1 MKRTIFALA
10 ATLAF
15 SSVAFAQTSDEIKR
29 EADKIRQEIKK
40 DYSNWTIGVYGG
52 LPFFQG
58 ADMATLGHDKTRFG
72 YMAGLQLGYQFN
84 PFFGISLT
92 GQYGKGDAGYK
103 KGEDVFRVKP
113 NGMVTLDPA
122 GSMQFSELYASIPHM
137 SAGLHFDF
145 NIAPLFS
152 SSANRKFAVVLSPAA
167 YLQKFMPELKK
178 ISDDKVY
185 SDPKIG
191 QDLTLG
197 LGGDLD
203 IRFRASKHLDLL
215 LKGGAAWIANN
226 ASHDGIN
233 HEEYTKLRHAVVG
246 QIGLGLIYKIGNS
259 DKVDNIIYAPTCRTI
274 NKMAAERV
282 AARLEAERI
291 AKEKAEAERLAR
303 EKAEAERI
311 AREKAEAERRRLEE
325 EAARKAAEKVEV
337 NLPSIHFV
345 RGSAVVN
352 KKKYAKEL
360 AEMVTFLNANPTL
373 SVDVIGFCD
382 HTGTEALNDKLSIK
396 RAENVKKYLVSKGID
411 AARLSVKGMGK
422 DDGLSGKAALS
433 VKARRV
439 EVK

>member
-1 MKRTIFALA
+1 MKRTVFALA

-15 SSVAFAQTSDEIKR
+15 SSVAFAQTNEEIKM

-40 DYSNWTIGVYGG
+40 DYSHWTIGIYGG
-52 LPFFQG
+52 LPFYQG
-58 ADMATLGHDKTRFG
+58 ADMATLGHEKTHFG
-72 YMAGLQLGYQFN
+72 YVGGLQIGYQFN

-113 NGMVTLDPA
+113 DGMVTLDTN
-122 GSMQFSELYASIPHM
+122 GSMKFSEVYASIPHM

-145 NIAPLFS
+145 NIAPIFS
-152 SSANRKFAVVLSPAA
+152 SSANRKVAVILSPAA
-167 YLQKFMPELKK
+167 YVQKFMPELKK
-178 ISDDKVY
+178 ISDKAVY
-185 SDPKIG
+185 SNPKIG
-191 QDLTLG
+191 QDLTFSF
-197 LGGDLD
+197 GGDLD

-215 LKGGAAWIANN
+215 LKGGAAWISNN
-226 ASHDGIN
+226 PSHDGIN
-233 HEEYTKLRHAVVG
+233 HEAYTKLKHAVVG
-246 QIGLGLIYKIGNS
+246 QVGLGLIYKIGNS
-259 DKVDNIIYAPTCRTI
+259 DKVDNIIYAPTARTI

-325 EAARKAAEKVEV
+325 EAARQAQKVEV

-360 AEMVTFLNANPTL
+360 AEMVEFLNANPTL
-373 SVDVIGFCD
+373 SVDVVGFCD

-411 AARLSVKGMGK
+411 AARLSTRGMGK
-422 DDGLSGKAALS
+422 DEALSGKAALS